1 MNERFIN
8 YTTFTGSGKAKQKK
22 LEIPREFKIEKFGS
36 RYLTHLD
43 RSKVSRWSDS
53 SRIFRSLLFDRENHV
68 RSIGLPKFFDHT
80 KDFAYADQANREGFR
95 AWVKYD
101 GSLVIRYVDRG
112 EVILRTRNSLA
123 SSELI
128 YEARLFAEKNCP
140 ELLDPTWG
148 ENLSI
153 HFEYLNPRRQLV
165 ISIHQEDFVL
175 IGAADH
181 QTLKL
186 LTPDQACAAAVQL
199 EQFTAAEEIQGCQ
212 TIQELEA
219 KIASR
224 EIEGVVLRFDNQQKM
239 LRVKTD
245 FYRTQKQL
253 NREASKV

>member
-1 MNERFIN
+1 MNERFIQ
-8 YTTFTGSGKAKQKK
+8 YTTLTGSGKSKQKK

-53 SRIFRSLLFDRENHV
+53 SRILRSLLFDRDNQV

-80 KDFAYADQANREGFR
+80 KDFVYADQANQEGFR

-128 YEARLFAEKNCP
+128 YEARLFAEKNYP
-140 ELLDPTWG
+140 ELLDPSWG
-148 ENLSI
+148 ENLSL
-153 HFEYLNPRRQLV
+153 HFEYLNPRRQL
-165 ISIHQEDFVL
+165 IIPIEQEDFVL
-175 IGAADH
+175 IGGANH

-199 EQFTAAEEIQGCQ
+199 EQFFAAEEIEGCQ
-212 TIQELEA
+212 SIEELESR
-219 KIASR
+219 ISSR
-224 EIEGVVLRFDNQQKM
+224 EIEGAVLRFDGQQKM

-245 FYRTQKQL
+245 FYRNQKQIKIA
-253 NREASKV
+253 ASKA